1 MSTLELREERAT
13 APRAGG
19 GRVVTSGDLCPGRPQ
34 GEHCLSL
41 PKGCVVTVRPDSA
54 PLCLAD
60 AWGRRRQEAQ
70 GFRPL
75 PPPSSPGCT
84 SDRSS
89 GGGALCSG
97 NPGLFGVECGTT
109 FSLTSLGLSK
119 AVLTVTHSL
128 HLGTL
133 SSASRL
139 PVPCSLPPTECW
151 GVSGSAPSP
160 QPVSNSPL
168 QVSFLSRP
176 VLSQALPVVLN
187 LVSTPP

>member
-1 MSTLELREERAT
+1 M
-13 APRAGG
+13 
-19 GRVVTSGDLCPGRPQ
+19 
-34 GEHCLSL
+34 
-41 PKGCVVTVRPDSA
+41 
-54 PLCLAD
+54 
-60 AWGRRRQEAQ
+60 Q

-97 NPGLFGVECGTT
+97 NPDLFGVKCGTT
-109 FSLTSLGLSK
+109 FSLTSLSLSK
-119 AVLTVTHSL
+119 AVLTVTPSIL
-128 HLGTL
+128 EL
-133 SSASRL
+133 SPLL
-139 PVPCSLPPTECW
+139 PSYLPDVPCSLPPTECW

-160 QPVSNSPL
+160 QPVSNSPP